1 MSNIWSMTSPR
12 TPRPGSHLGGELR
25 RIEASSTLRPM
36 TDVVVIGGGIA
47 GVSAAAELAVA
58 GAEVTLLEAES
69 QLAYHTTGRSAAL
82 YFENYGH
89 PTVRALS
96 RASRRYFENP
106 PAGSVDAPLL
116 SPRGAM
122 VVAMP
127 DQVAALQE
135 QIAEGRSH
143 GTDVQELSPA
153 EACRLVDVLRID
165 QIALASYE
173 ADAADMDVAA
183 IHQSFVRTFRRHG
196 GTIAT
201 NARVEQLTRSDRWR
215 VTTADGTAYQA
226 KVVVNAAGAWADVI
240 AARAGARPLGLVP
253 KRRTAF
259 MVTAP
264 DHAAD
269 WPLTVDAAHT
279 FYFKPDGAQLLCSPA
294 DETPTQ
300 PCDARPEE
308 IDIARAIDRINEMTT
323 LGIRSV
329 RSSWAGLRS
338 FVPDGGMVVGFDPGV
353 DDFFWL
359 AGQGGTGIQTSPA
372 AGALAADLIG
382 ELTPR
387 SGIDPAPFSPG
398 RFRA

>member
-1 MSNIWSMTSPR
+1 MS
-12 TPRPGSHLGGELR
+12 
-25 RIEASSTLRPM
+25 
-36 TDVVVIGGGIA
+36 DVVVIGGGIA

-58 GAEVTLLEAES
+58 GADVTLLEAES

-106 PAGSVDAPLL
+106 PDGTVDAPIL

-122 VVAMP
+122 VVAPP
-127 DQVAALQE
+127 DQIDALRE
-135 QIAEGRSH
+135 QIAEGRQH
-143 GTDVQELSPA
+143 GTTVEELSAA

-165 QIALASYE
+165 QIAMASYE

-183 IHQSFVRTFRRHG
+183 IHQSFVQTFRRHG
-196 GTIAT
+196 GTIVT
-201 NARVEQLTRSDRWR
+201 NARVEGLARHDRWT
-215 VTTADGTAYQA
+215 VTTTEATTYEAN
-226 KVVVNAAGAWADVI
+226 VVVNAAGAWADTVGE
-240 AARAGARPLGLVP
+240 RAGARPIGLVP

-264 DHAAD
+264 EHSSD

-279 FYFKPDGAQLLCSPA
+279 FYFKPDGPQLLCSPA
-294 DETPTQ
+294 DETPCE

-323 LGIRSV
+323 LGIRSI

-338 FVPDGGMVVGFDPGV
+338 FVPDGGMVVGFDPDLDG
-353 DDFFWL
+353 FFWL

-372 AGALAADLIG
+372 AGALAADLIAG
-382 ELTPR
+382 IAPR
-387 SGIDPAPFSPG
+387 SGVDPAPFSPA
-398 RFRA
+398 RLRD

>member
-1 MSNIWSMTSPR
+1 V
-12 TPRPGSHLGGELR
+12 
-25 RIEASSTLRPM
+25 A
-36 TDVVVIGGGIA
+36 DVVVIGGGIA
-47 GVSAAAELAVA
+47 GVSAAAELAAV
-58 GAEVTLLEAES
+58 GAEVTLLEAEG

-96 RASRRYFENP
+96 RASRRYFEDP
-106 PAGSVDAPLL
+106 PAGSVDAPIL

-122 VVAMP
+122 VVAPP
-127 DQVAALQE
+127 DQIEALRE
-135 QIAEGRSH
+135 QIAEGRRH
-143 GTDVQELSPA
+143 GTHVEELSPA
-153 EACRLVDVLRID
+153 EACRIVDVLHID

-183 IHQSFVRTFRRHG
+183 IHQSFVRTFRHHG
-196 GTIAT
+196 GTIVT
-201 NARVEQLTRSDRWR
+201 NASVEQLTPANRWT
-215 VTTADGTAYQA
+215 VTTAGGTVYQGD
-226 KVVVNAAGAWADVI
+226 VVVNAAGAWADVVGT
-240 AARAGARPLGLVP
+240 RAGARPIGLVP

-259 MVTAP
+259 MVAAP

-279 FYFKPDGAQLLCSPA
+279 FYFKPDGTQLLCSPA
-294 DETPTQ
+294 DETPTE

-338 FVPDGGMVVGFDPGV
+338 FVPDGGMVVGFDPDLAG
-353 DDFFWL
+353 FFWL

-372 AGALAADLIG
+372 AGALAADLIAG
-382 ELTPR
+382 ITPR
-387 SGIDPAPFSPG
+387 SGVDPAPFSPA
-398 RFRA
+398 RLRD